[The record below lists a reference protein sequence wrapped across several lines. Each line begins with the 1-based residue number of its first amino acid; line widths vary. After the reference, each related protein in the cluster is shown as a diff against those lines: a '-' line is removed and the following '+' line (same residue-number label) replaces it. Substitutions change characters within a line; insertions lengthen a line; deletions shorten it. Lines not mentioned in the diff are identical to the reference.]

1 MNGGNRFALGPNA
14 TYSDIQ
20 KINTTLTS
28 IQSQISDTSG
38 NTTSNTT
45 QINVLSNQVNNTIV
59 PTVNQHTTDI
69 SGAKTNISQN
79 SSDISQNKSDISQNK
94 NDISTTKNNLDLTN
108 YNVNAQQ
115 GQISTISG
123 NVTVL
128 QAQVTTLTGAVVVDT
143 VNKSI
148 TAGQVKCSS
157 IVDSGSLSCQGITCA
172 GLTTSAA
179 IAAGTNS
186 ITCGAINCAGISS
199 SGAINAGTNQ
209 LNCGT
214 IVSSGALNCQGI
226 NNANGTTN
234 IGLTYLNEKKLFL
247 RGSPGF
253 EHYLT
258 WDSTT
263 NGSALFGRDGGIL
276 GLTNPLLNVVKWNTT
291 GVQITGSL
299 SASAGLVPR
308 WNSGWYFNNNTTYA
322 STTFTHA
329 LNWTFPNA
337 PTFRMFA
344 CVDSPQSS
352 GTPPVFGTNMIMEIH
367 PSFGTYGAGYLYP
380 TYVYHI
386 NGNVIQVQFG
396 ALPFGSNYANGGY
409 GKAWWYI
416 IAV

>member
-1 MNGGNRFALGPNA
+1 MNGGNRFASGPNA

-28 IQSQISDTSG
+28 VQSQISDTSG

-79 SSDISQNKSDISQNK
+79 TSDISQNKSDISQNK

-157 IVDSGSLSCQGITCA
+157 IVDSG
-172 GLTTSAA
+172 GLTCGGVSCTTIQSTGSATFGGVTST
-179 IAAGTNS
+179 GT
-186 ITCGAINCAGISS
+186 
-199 SGAINAGTNQ
+199 INAGTNQ

-214 IVSSGALNCQGI
+214 IVSSATVNCQGI
-226 NNANGTTN
+226 NNAWGTTN
-234 IGLTYLNEKKLFL
+234 IGLTYLNEKKFFL
-247 RGSPGF
+247 RGYPGF

-276 GLTNPLLNVVKWNTT
+276 GLTNPSLLNVVKWNTT

-337 PTFRMFA
+337 PAFRMFA
-344 CVDSPQSS
+344 CVDSTQSS
-352 GTPPVFGTNMIMEIH
+352 GTPPVFGTNAIVEIC
-367 PSFGTYGAGYLYP
+367 PSFGTYGSGNLYS

-386 NGNVIQVQFG
+386 NGNSIQVQFG
-396 ALPFGSNYANGGY
+396 ALPFGSNYANGNY

>member
-1 MNGGNRFALGPNA
+1 MNGGNRFASGPNA

-28 IQSQISDTSG
+28 VQSQISDTSG

-79 SSDISQNKSDISQNK
+79 TSDISQNKSDISQNK

-157 IVDSGSLSCQGITCA
+157 IVDSG
-172 GLTTSAA
+172 GLTCGGVSCTTIQSTGSATFGGVTST
-179 IAAGTNS
+179 GT
-186 ITCGAINCAGISS
+186 
-199 SGAINAGTNQ
+199 INAGTNQ

-214 IVSSGALNCQGI
+214 IVSSATVNCVGI
-226 NNANGTTN
+226 NNGNGNTS
-234 IGLTYLNEKKLFL
+234 IGVTYLNEKKLFL
-247 RGSPGF
+247 RGYPGF

-263 NGSALFGRDGGIL
+263 GASALFGRDTGIL

-299 SASAGLVPR
+299 SASTGLVPR

-344 CVDSPQSS
+344 CVDSTQSS
-352 GTPPVFGTNMIMEIH
+352 GTPPVFGTNAIVEIC
-367 PSFGTYGAGYLYP
+367 PSFGTYGSGNLYS

-396 ALPFGSNYANGGY
+396 ALPFGSNYANGNY

>member
-1 MNGGNRFALGPNA
+1 MNGGNRFASGPNA

-28 IQSQISDTSG
+28 VQSQISDTSG

-79 SSDISQNKSDISQNK
+79 TSDISQNKSDISQNK

-157 IVDSGSLSCQGITCA
+157 IVDSG
-172 GLTTSAA
+172 GLTCGGVSCTTIQSTGSATFGGVTST
-179 IAAGTNS
+179 GT
-186 ITCGAINCAGISS
+186 
-199 SGAINAGTNQ
+199 INAGTNQ

-214 IVSSGALNCQGI
+214 IVSSATVNCVGI
-226 NNANGTTN
+226 NNGNGNTS
-234 IGLTYLNEKKLFL
+234 IGVTYLNEKKLFL
-247 RGSPGF
+247 RGYPGF

-263 NGSALFGRDGGIL
+263 GASALFGRDTGIL
-276 GLTNPLLNVVKWNTT
+276 GLTNPSLLNVVKWNTT

-352 GTPPVFGTNMIMEIH
+352 ATPPVFGTNMIMEIH

-396 ALPFGSNYANGGY
+396 ALPFGSNYANGNY

>member
-1 MNGGNRFALGPNA
+1 MNGGNRFASGPNA

-28 IQSQISDTSG
+28 VQSQISDTSG

-79 SSDISQNKSDISQNK
+79 TSDISQNKSDISQNK

-157 IVDSGSLSCQGITCA
+157 IVDSG
-172 GLTTSAA
+172 GLTCGGVSCTTIQSTGSATFGGVTST
-179 IAAGTNS
+179 GT
-186 ITCGAINCAGISS
+186 
-199 SGAINAGTNQ
+199 INAGSNQ

-214 IVSSGALNCQGI
+214 IVSSGALNCAGI
-226 NNANGTTN
+226 NNGAANTN
-234 IGLTYLNEKKLFL
+234 IGVTYLNEKKFFL
-247 RGSPGF
+247 RGYPGF

-263 NGSALFGRDGGIL
+263 GASALFGRDTGIL
-276 GLTNPLLNVVKWNTT
+276 GLTNPSLLNVVKWNTT

-337 PTFRMFA
+337 PAFRMFA

-396 ALPFGSNYANGGY
+396 ALPFGSTYSNGGY